1 MQECTVDEQ
10 QTVIEAFSTLA
21 PSYEQTVD
29 HELRLFW
36 GIGYR
41 DFVDRLLSWVE
52 LDAAE
57 GVLDVATGTGV
68 IPLALARRP
77 GWKSK
82 IIGLDITPSMLERGR
97 QALAGRAAFID
108 LVCGSG
114 MEMPFAPAT
123 FDLAICCL
131 GTHHMDVPRLMA
143 EMARVLRPGGRL
155 VMADVCATRFWRSP
169 AGMMMLRGLLFF
181 YTLSLRVSRRR
192 GVEAAGLSMSRERA
206 QAEIDS
212 FANIRTAAEWRQLLA
227 ETGFVQIETQE
238 ITALRRLYPGGLILR
253 ALRNPI

>member
-1 MQECTVDEQ
+1 MEEQ
-10 QTVIEAFSTLA
+10 HTVIKAFSTLA

-41 DFVDRLLSWVE
+41 DFVARLLSWVE
-52 LDAAE
+52 FDAAE
-57 GVLDVATGTGV
+57 RVLDVATGSGL
-68 IPLALARRP
+68 IPLTLAGRP
-77 GWKSK
+77 GWQGR
-82 IIGLDITPSMLERGR
+82 IVGLDITPSMLEHGR
-97 QALAGRAAFID
+97 QALAGQASVID

-114 MEMPFAPAT
+114 MEMPFAPAS

-131 GTHHMDVPRLMA
+131 GTHHMDVPRLLA

-155 VMADVCATRFWRSP
+155 VMADVCATMFWRSLL
-169 AGMMMLRGLLFF
+169 GRIMLRALLFF
-181 YTLSLRVSRRR
+181 YSLSLRSRRQR

-212 FANIRTAAEWRQLLA
+212 FANIRTIPEWRRLLA
-227 ETGFVQIETQE
+227 EMGFDQIETQE
-238 ITALRRLYPGGLILR
+238 ISALRRIYPGGILVGAVR
-253 ALRNPI
+253 GA

>member
-1 MQECTVDEQ
+1 MEEQ

-21 PSYEQTVD
+21 PAYEQTVD

-52 LDAAE
+52 IDAAQV
-57 GVLDVATGTGV
+57 VLDVATGTGV
-68 IPLALARRP
+68 IPLALAGRSQRP
-77 GWKSK
+77 AS

-97 QALAGRAAFID
+97 QALAEHAAVVD

-114 MEMPFAPAT
+114 MEMPFAPAA

-131 GTHHMDVPRLMA
+131 GTHHMNVPRLLA
-143 EMARVLRPGGRL
+143 EMARVLKPGGRL
-155 VMADVCATRFWRSP
+155 VMADVCATRFWRSRL
-169 AGMMMLRGLLFF
+169 GVIMLRLLLFF
-181 YTLSLRVSRRR
+181 YTWSLRFSRQR
-192 GVEAAGLSMSRERA
+192 GVEAVGLSMSRERA

-212 FANIRTAAEWRQLLA
+212 FANIRTAAEWRQLLV

-253 ALRNPI
+253 AIRKAA